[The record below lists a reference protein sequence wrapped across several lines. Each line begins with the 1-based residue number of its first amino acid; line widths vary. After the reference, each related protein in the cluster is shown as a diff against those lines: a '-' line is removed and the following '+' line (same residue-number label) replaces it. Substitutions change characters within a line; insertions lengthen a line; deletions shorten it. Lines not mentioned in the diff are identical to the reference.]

1 MKWNRKTQ
9 HCSVSARKQRLHN
22 LVKSTNLDERR
33 LASADRNNKA
43 TLLLT
48 ALPRT
53 IKSSAKDSSQRK
65 VKLQYV
71 DAEAVVFP
79 TTAGCQ
85 PATIQGQRP
94 IRIQLRCAGV
104 EIIAF

>member
-1 MKWNRKTQ
+1 M
-9 HCSVSARKQRLHN
+9 
-22 LVKSTNLDERR
+22 KSTNLDERR

-71 DAEAVVFP
+71 DAEAGVFP
-79 TTAGCQ
+79 PTAGCQ

>member
-1 MKWNRKTQ
+1 
-9 HCSVSARKQRLHN
+9 
-22 LVKSTNLDERR
+22 VKSTNLDERR

-71 DAEAVVFP
+71 DTEVVVFP
-79 TTAGCQ
+79 TTADCQ

-104 EIIAF
+104 GIIAF

>member
-1 MKWNRKTQ
+1 MYQTRKKL
-9 HCSVSARKQRLHN
+9 AR
-22 LVKSTNLDERR
+22 LVQSTNLDERR

-71 DAEAVVFP
+71 DAETVVFP
-79 TTAGCQ
+79 TASGCR

>member
-1 MKWNRKTQ
+1 MKG
-9 HCSVSARKQRLHN
+9 
-22 LVKSTNLDERR
+22 TNLDERR

-48 ALPRT
+48 ALPHT

-71 DAEAVVFP
+71 DAEAEVFP
-79 TTAGCQ
+79 PAAGCQ

-104 EIIAF
+104 KIIAF